1 MKIRCI
7 KIFSI
12 LILLLTACRS
22 IPFISTTPRAPE
34 ETVTPE
40 MLQFENEM
48 VSFSYPANMLVY
60 DSGDPAFTTYPI
72 NDELGGQLVAGLAD
86 PKAVYPDGLLYKTVS
101 IFRYS
106 DLPYT
111 TLDEIVDNVYDVIVR
126 PYPEQDV
133 ISQVTLAGL
142 PALQITYMVF
152 AGEPGF
158 KNRDIWIEK
167 DDLVFRV
174 SAWTMWSNPDSYSA
188 FEMLADQIIK
198 SLIIK

>member
-12 LILLLTACRS
+12 LILMLIACRAL
-22 IPFISTTPRAPE
+22 PFISTTPRTPE

-40 MLQFENEM
+40 ILLFENEM

-72 NDELGGQLVAGLAD
+72 NAELGGRLVAGLAD
-86 PKAVYPDGLLYKTVS
+86 PKAVYPNGLLYKTVS
-101 IFRYS
+101 IFQYS

-111 TLDEIVDNVYDVIVR
+111 TLNEIVDNVYDVIVR

-133 ISQVTLAGL
+133 IDQVTSAGL

-152 AGEPGF
+152 AGEPAY

-188 FEMLADQIIK
+188 FETLSDQIIK